1 MGCFGLL
8 LGCLFG
14 WQARANWNKLGVFK
28 QTPCPKCPPREDEV
42 ITTAIICGGF
52 GLILGP

>member
-14 WQARANWNKLGVFK
+14 WYARANWSKLGLFK
-28 QTPCPKCPPREDEV
+28 EPPKEDEV
-42 ITTAIICGGF
+42 ITTAIICGSF
-52 GLILGP
+52 GLIVGP